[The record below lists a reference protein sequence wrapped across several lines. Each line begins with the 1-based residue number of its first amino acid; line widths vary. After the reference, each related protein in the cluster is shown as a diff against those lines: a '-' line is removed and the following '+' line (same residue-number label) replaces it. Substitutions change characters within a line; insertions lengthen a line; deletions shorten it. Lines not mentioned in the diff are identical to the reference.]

1 MWLMASE
8 RPVYLN
14 ELAEAAVIDIS
25 VDQPFD
31 PEDRLFDPQSI
42 LAVLSALVS
51 VVPDDQDE
59 DEEDSKAMTEL
70 LPLGKFTE
78 IRLAHYSVREYL
90 SSGRLAQTPLLAAKF
105 YITPSVA
112 HYHLSFS
119 CIAYISYWAL
129 RNDHELVN
137 PSPYLLASVAPLMVY
152 ATKYWATHALR
163 CGSELPDNLKLL
175 IVQFL
180 TSQRVVELWTKLFSP
195 ETEEF
200 ICAESKGQTPSPT
213 LTGDFIP
220 IRIRGLLIRSP
231 DERARITRFFPHQFD
246 PSHRNRDLPAP
257 PLYYIA

>member
-31 PEDRLFDPQSI
+31 PQSI

-51 VVPDDQDE
+51 VVPDNQDE

-112 HYHLSFS
+112 HYYLSFS

-137 PSPYLLASVAPLMVY
+137 PSPYWLASVAPLMVY
-152 ATKYWATHALR
+152 ATKYWPTHVLR
-163 CGSELPDNLKLL
+163 CGSELPENLKLL
-175 IVQFL
+175 IVRFL
-180 TSQRVVELWTKLFSP
+180 TSEKVAELWTKLFSP
-195 ETEEF
+195 ETE
-200 ICAESKGQTPSPT
+200 I
-213 LTGDFIP
+213 
-220 IRIRGLLIRSP
+220 LLRRRFTILHALAFPNWCQRS
-231 DERARITRFFPHQFD
+231 
-246 PSHRNRDLPAP
+246 
-257 PLYYIA
+257 